1 MCGIYC
7 EHCPIFRRK
16 ENRCYGCEW
25 INSKKRQLRES
36 HKGCCFYECA
46 QKKDL
51 ESCFLC
57 EEFPCNTHYD
67 PKEAVYTEQSLQTWK
82 ELIKRGIVFEKDQL
96 RACEK
101 AL

>member
-1 MCGIYC
+1 M
-7 EHCPIFRRK
+7 
-16 ENRCYGCEW
+16 
-25 INSKKRQLRES
+25 
-36 HKGCCFYECA
+36 
-46 QKKDL
+46 
-51 ESCFLC
+51 C